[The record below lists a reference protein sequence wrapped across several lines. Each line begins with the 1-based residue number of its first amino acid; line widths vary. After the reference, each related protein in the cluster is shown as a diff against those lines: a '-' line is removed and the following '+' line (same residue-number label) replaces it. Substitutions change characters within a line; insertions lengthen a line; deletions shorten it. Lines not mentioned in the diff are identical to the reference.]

1 MPQNKV
7 SFEKYK
13 QETLELDNKKKVFLT
28 IGLSLI
34 GVAIILLIFGI
45 VTLVAA
51 FDGQLHFTA
60 ADILL
65 ILGVNALIAGF
76 VMLIVRKAVFDK
88 KLKEREKHINKAI
101 QERKENKVYHN

>member
-1 MPQNKV
+1 MPHRTE
-7 SFEKYK
+7 FDKYK
-13 QETLELDNKKKVFLT
+13 QETLELVNKKKAFLA

-34 GVAIILLIFGI
+34 GAGVILLIFGI

-65 ILGVNALIAGF
+65 ILAVNALIAGI

-101 QERKENKVYHN
+101 EERKEKKVYHN